1 MKIIEKLRQYNLRPT
16 KQRIAL
22 GKLLLDGKNRHF
34 TAELVQKEISN
45 KGHDISLATVY
56 NCLNKFVDV
65 GLIKLVETQ
74 GEVSIFDTNINYHH
88 HFIDEET
95 GELIDIN
102 QNEIKFL
109 KIPKS
114 PEGYNQSGLEVL
126 IKIKKSSL
134 E

>member
-1 MKIIEKLRQYNLRPT
+1 MKIVEKLRQYNLRPT
-16 KQRIAL
+16 KQRIVL
-22 GKLLLDGKNRHF
+22 GKLLLDGKNKHF
-34 TAELVQKEISN
+34 TAELVQKEVSR
-45 KGHDISLATVY
+45 KGYDISLATIY

-95 GELIDIN
+95 GKLIDIS

-109 KIPKS
+109 KIPKA
-114 PEGYNQSGLEVL
+114 PEGFNQTGLEVL